1 MAAIDLTSVNAF
13 PHTHRVALSGTI
25 NTQQAFTIPARAT
38 QIQILFEVNAG
49 KVITNG
55 GADGVVLSTEHYIEI
70 PAGSLY
76 YHDLPRSKGEHTIT
90 VASATASTV
99 VSLQI
104 GERD

>member
-1 MAAIDLTSVNAF
+1 MAAIDLSAVNDF
-13 PHTHRVALSGTI
+13 PHTHRVALSGTV

-38 QIQILFEVNAG
+38 QIQILFEANAG

-55 GADGVVLSTEHYIEI
+55 GADGVVLTTEHYIEV
-70 PAGSLY
+70 PASSLY
-76 YHDLPRSKGEHTIT
+76 YHDLPRSKGEHPIT

-99 VSLQI
+99 VSVQV